1 MIDPELTPVLV
12 YPARR
17 LAVDPLEIDLA
28 LGRLAPLIGGTRARI
43 MISLRAAPSTSELA
57 EAIGMSLA
65 SASQQVTVLR
75 DAGLASSKRDG
86 RAVRHTLTQQGRS
99 LLEGR

>member
-1 MIDPELTPVLV
+1 
-12 YPARR
+12 
-17 LAVDPLEIDLA
+17 
-28 LGRLAPLIGGTRARI
+28 IGGTRARI
-43 MISLRAAPSTSELA
+43 MVSLRAARSTSELA

-75 DAGLASSKRDG
+75 DAGLATSRRDG
-86 RAVRHTLTQQGRS
+86 RSVRHTLTQQGRS